1 MIISASRSVGK
12 DLSCMTRY
20 DHVRADLRN
29 ALKGLDEALAVAKSD
44 LEVDGVLQRFEFTF
58 ELFWKT
64 LKLHLEQE
72 GIIAN
77 TPKQC
82 FKEAYRL
89 GLIRNES
96 SALRMLDDRNLTV
109 HLYDQKTS
117 REVFERV
124 RTLYLELFRE
134 ALNQIG

>member
-1 MIISASRSVGK
+1 MKRFEQ
-12 DLSCMTRY
+12 
-20 DHVRADLRN
+20 VRGDFES
-29 ALKGLDEALAVAKSD
+29 ALKTLEEALGVARSD
-44 LEVDGVLQRFEFTF
+44 LEVDGALQRFEFTF

-72 GIIAN
+72 GIIVG

-89 GLIRNES
+89 GLISDES

-117 REVFERV
+117 REVFDRIGKH
-124 RTLYLELFRE
+124 YISLFRE
-134 ALNQIG
+134 ALQRIQ